1 MPSIDKN
8 LPRNSYIRYTTRN
21 NNFARIHIIRVRKR
35 KKKSWLK
42 CDTFPPT
49 TFNYCS
55 IIVTVLVY
63 IDRYYIDRGIIYG

>member
-35 KKKSWLK
+35 KKRNLGLNVIH
-42 CDTFPPT
+42 FLQPR
-49 TFNYCS
+49 S